1 MATNVSNIAEIGKS
15 ARLLTSLVQA
25 EGSVGHALVADG
37 DQFAGR
43 NATRDLADVVHY
55 LCTLHGRYPGVIDHA
70 ATRTAHVG
78 AREWLIRAVDGFVVE
93 RNFLTKLVVAAGPMP
108 STPGQAESESAVT
121 GQRHALEML
130 AQSDREGCALGAA
143 LTLVLDW
150 AAIRSIMNRA
160 AMRWSMTVPPCTLP
174 NEAETLAVAE
184 AVAVTPA
191 VERAFGFGAQQ
202 ILAQHR
208 GLWDLLEARQI
219 ARGDMY

>member
-25 EGSVGHALVADG
+25 EGSVGHPLIADG

-160 AMRWSMTVPPCTLP
+160 AMRCCGVPPQSASMPESTSI
-174 NEAETLAVAE
+174 ALAGSNRKVI
-184 AVAVTPA
+184 TS
-191 VERAFGFGAQQ
+191 RAMG
-202 ILAQHR
+202 
-208 GLWDLLEARQI
+208 
-219 ARGDMY
+219 